1 LGAKGI
7 VQMARELG
15 IKPPLSAKKL
25 VAAARRGDDK
35 AKEVMERVAKHIAL
49 AVAAVVPVID
59 PELVILGGGIGR
71 NGDLLLEPI
80 EAELRAISPFQ
91 PRLEV
96 SALGE
101 DAELTGAVALALQTA
116 QDLLFTRGRKAVAT

>member
-1 LGAKGI
+1 
-7 VQMARELG
+7 
-15 IKPPLSAKKL
+15 
-25 VAAARRGDDK
+25 VA
-35 AKEVMERVAKHIAL
+35 ERIAL
-49 AVAAVVPVID
+49 AVAAVVPVVD

-71 NGDLLLEPI
+71 NGDLLLEPV
-80 EAELRAISPFQ
+80 ERELRAISPFQ

-116 QDLLFTRGRKAVAT
+116 QDLLFTRGRRAVGT